1 MPYIKQEDRKVF
13 GDVLKQLIALILD
26 PVKFGVRAKAGVL
39 NYLFTVILKSVL
51 DNDKRYD
58 TANSLIG
65 ALECC
70 KLELYR
76 RYIAPYEDEKIKEN
90 GDV

>member
-1 MPYIKQEDRKVF
+1 MPYIKQSERA
-13 GDVLKQLIALILD
+13 QLDYMDAST
-26 PVKFGVRAKAGVL
+26 PGQL
-39 NYLFTVILKSVL
+39 NYLMTLLVHEYVNRQGRSYQAY
-51 DNDKRYD
+51 ND
-58 TANSLIG
+58 AVG

-76 RYIAPYEDEKIKEN
+76 RLIAPYEDEKIKEN